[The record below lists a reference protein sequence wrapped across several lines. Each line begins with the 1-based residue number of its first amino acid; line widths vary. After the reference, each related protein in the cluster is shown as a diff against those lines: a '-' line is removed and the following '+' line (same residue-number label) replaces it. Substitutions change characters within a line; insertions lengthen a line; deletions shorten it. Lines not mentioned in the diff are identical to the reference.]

1 MKSICNLKKS
11 IRNKGDCMRIRV
23 GFLIFLLVLA
33 VSMQAAVEYYLE
45 INLAAKPD
53 IEKLSRLVSIHKLE
67 AGKLYAYANEQELS
81 KLGESGYSYMFLPH
95 PSDGFETKMAGSR
108 DQMRNWDSYPTYDAY
123 IEIMEGFAT
132 DYPDICEVYSIG
144 LSGEGRELLVAHIG
158 DDLGIDDNEPE
169 FFYMGQMHGNE
180 LVTSIVL
187 MHLMDEM
194 LQSYGS
200 EPRIDNII
208 NEIDLYINPLC
219 NPDGL
224 YAGGNDTVAGATRS
238 NANGVDL
245 NRNHP
250 CFEDGPHPDGNEYQ
264 IENILQMDFAATRN
278 FVMSSN
284 LHSGA
289 EVVNYPWDTWST
301 LHADDD
307 WWQQVSHSYADAAQ
321 EDSPA
326 SYFNGFNDGI
336 TNGYQW
342 YTTAGNRQDYMNW
355 YEHCRDVTL
364 ELSDVQMLPANQ
376 LLDHYDWNR
385 ESMLR
390 YIEECLYGIRG
401 IVTDDCGGPL
411 SAVVRVLDHDM
422 HHSEVLCDEVSGNYH
437 RPIYQGNW
445 DIEVSA
451 WGYES
456 QVFQNI
462 SVGQDETV
470 VLDASLTVAAMG
482 ELNGTVTDET
492 SGLPV
497 FGAWAVL
504 ADTPLEE
511 VMTGSDGSFTL
522 INIPTG
528 EYELDVYAS
537 GYISAVYN
545 VQINAG
551 TNEIECTLEPSEAIS
566 FESGDLP
573 GQYDFSFSGNA
584 NWFVTD
590 DESYNGLYSVRSG
603 DIDDREVTRMTL
615 VVELVEAGSID
626 FWKKVSS
633 EDDYDFLY
641 FYIDGDLENS
651 WSGSSNWS
659 NHSYDLAVGEHT
671 FIWEYNKDT
680 SVSNGSDCAWIDDIL
695 LTGLPETELVYGDV
709 DNNGEVGSYDA
720 SLVQRYFVEM
730 YPGAAAPLPW
740 QYWRQLRADVDGNG
754 MIEAYDAS
762 LILQYFV
769 GMIEFFPVEELD

>member
-1 MKSICNLKKS
+1 
-11 IRNKGDCMRIRV
+11 MRFKII
-23 GFLIFLLVLA
+23 FLLILLVLA
-33 VSMQAAVEYYLE
+33 VCMQAAVEYYLE
-45 INLAAKPD
+45 INPGAKPD
-53 IEKLSRLVSIHKLE
+53 IEKLSRLVSIHKIE
-67 AGKLYAYANEQELS
+67 GTKLFAYANERELA
-81 KLGESGYSYMFLPH
+81 KLGEAGFSYIILPH
-95 PSDGFETKMAGSR
+95 PSEGFAAEMAATKSEMR
-108 DQMRNWDSYPTYDAY
+108 DWDVYPTYDTY
-123 IEIMEGFAT
+123 IDIMNQFAI

-144 LSGEGRELLVAHIG
+144 QSTEGRELMVAHIG
-158 DDLGIDDNEPE
+158 DDLGEDDNEPE
-169 FFYMGQMHGNE
+169 FYYMGQIHGNE
-180 LVTSIVL
+180 LVTSIL
-187 MHLMDEM
+187 LLHLIDDM
-194 LQSYGS
+194 LQAYGS
-200 EPRIDNII
+200 DPRIDNII
-208 NEIDLYINPLC
+208 NEIDIYINPVD

-224 YAGGNDTVAGATRS
+224 YAGGNNTVNGATRS
-238 NANGVDL
+238 NANSVDL
-245 NRNHP
+245 NRNFP

-264 IENILQMDFAATRN
+264 VETLLQMEFAAEHN
-278 FVMSSN
+278 FVMGAN

-321 EDSPA
+321 AVSPA

-342 YTTAGNRQDYMNW
+342 YTTAGNHQDYMNW
-355 YEHCRDVTL
+355 YEHCREVTL

-376 LLDHYDWNR
+376 LLDHYIWNH

-390 YIEECLYGIRG
+390 YIEECLFGIRG
-401 IVTDDCGGPL
+401 VVTDDCGSPL
-411 SAVVRVLDHDM
+411 AAVIRVLDHDM
-422 HHSEVLCDEVSGNYH
+422 HHSEVLSDPHSGNYH
-437 RPIYQGNW
+437 RPIYAGTW
-445 DIEVSA
+445 DIEISA
-451 WGYES
+451 WGFES

-470 VLDASLTVAAMG
+470 ILDATLQIAALG
-482 ELNGTVTDET
+482 ELSGVVIDET
-492 SGLPV
+492 SDLPV

-511 VMTGSDGSFTL
+511 VMTGSDGAFNL
-522 INIPTG
+522 ANIPIG
-528 EYELDVYAS
+528 EYELNVYAS

-545 VQINAG
+545 VEITAG
-551 TNEIECTLEPSEAIS
+551 TNEIECILQPSEAIS

-573 GQYDFSFSGNA
+573 AQYDFSCSGNA

-590 DESYNGLYSVRSG
+590 DDAHNGLFSVRSG
-603 DIDDREVTRMTL
+603 DVDDREVTRLIL
-615 VVELVEAGSID
+615 VVDLVEAGNID

-633 EDDYDFLY
+633 EENYDFLN
-641 FYIDGDLENS
+641 FYLDGSLENS
-651 WSGSSNWS
+651 WSGTSAWS
-659 NHSYDLAVGEHT
+659 NHSYDLTAGEHT
-671 FIWEYNKDT
+671 FVWEYDKDT

-695 LTGLPETELVYGDV
+695 ISGLPEVELVYGDV
-709 DNNGEVGSYDA
+709 DDNGEVGAYDA

-754 MIEAYDAS
+754 SIEAYDAS

-769 GMIEFFPVEELD
+769 GMIDHFPVEELDKQ

>member
-1 MKSICNLKKS
+1 
-11 IRNKGDCMRIRV
+11 MRKRLGILV
-23 GFLIFLLVLA
+23 CVLVLF
-33 VSMQAAVEYYLE
+33 VSLQAATEYYLE
-45 INLAAKPD
+45 IDLSGKPD
-53 IEKLSRLVSIHKLE
+53 IEKLSRIISIHKFSD
-67 AGKLYAYANEQELS
+67 GKLLAYANENELV
-81 KLGESGYSYMFLPH
+81 KLGESGFSYRILPH
-95 PSDGFETKMAGSR
+95 PSEGYIAEMATTKE
-108 DQMRNWDSYPTYDAY
+108 QMRDWDCYPTYDEY
-123 IEIMEGFAT
+123 LDIMDQFAE
-132 DYPDICEVYSIG
+132 DYPDICEIISIG
-144 LSGEGRELLVAHIG
+144 QSIEGRELLVAHIG
-158 DDLGIDDNEPE
+158 DDLGSDDNEPE
-169 FFYMGQMHGNE
+169 FYYMGQIHGNE
-180 LVTSIVL
+180 LVTSILL

-200 EPRIDNII
+200 DPRIDNII

-224 YAGGNDTVAGATRS
+224 YAGGNNTVTGATRS
-238 NANGVDL
+238 NANGIDL
-245 NRNHP
+245 NRNYP

-390 YIEECLYGIRG
+390 YIEECLFGISG
-401 IVTDDCGGPL
+401 TVTDESGNAL
-411 SAVVRVLDHDM
+411 SAVVEVLDHDI
-422 HHSEVLCDEVSGNYH
+422 HHSEVLTDAVSGNYH
-437 RPIYQGNW
+437 RPIYQGSW
-445 DIEVSA
+445 DIEISA

-470 VLDASLTVAAMG
+470 VIDASLEMGVTG
-482 ELNGTVTDET
+482 ELQGTVTDAV
-492 SGLPV
+492 SGLPI
-497 FGAWAVL
+497 FGAWASF
-504 ADTPLEE
+504 ADTPLEA
-511 VMTGSDGSFTL
+511 VMTSSDGSFT
-522 INIPTG
+522 ISGIPED
-528 EYELDVYAS
+528 EYELDIYAS
-537 GYISAVYN
+537 GYISEDYT
-545 VQINAG
+545 VQISAG
-551 TNEIECTLEPSEAIS
+551 TNEIESQLQPSEAIS

-584 NWFVTD
+584 NWFVTAD
-590 DESYNGLYSVRSG
+590 NAHNGLFSVRSG
-603 DIDDREVTRMTL
+603 DIDDREITRMIL
-615 VVELVEAGSID
+615 VVELVEAGAID

-633 EDDYDFLY
+633 EDDYDFLF
-641 FYIDGDLENS
+641 FYIDDNLENS
-651 WSGSSNWS
+651 WSGSSDWT
-659 NHSYDLAVGEHT
+659 NHSYDLTVGEHT
-671 FIWEYNKDT
+671 FIWEYDKDT
-680 SVSNGSDCAWIDDIL
+680 SVSNGSDCAWVDDIL
-695 LTGLPETELVYGDV
+695 LTGLPEIELVYGDV
-709 DNNGEVGSYDA
+709 DNNGEIGAYDA

-730 YPGAAAPLPW
+730 NPGPAAPLPW
-740 QYWRQLRADVDGNG
+740 AYWRMLRADVDANG
-754 MIEAYDAS
+754 IIEAYDAS
-762 LILQYFV
+762 LILQYYV
-769 GMIEFFPVEELD
+769 GIIDHFPVED